1 MLVYGLTLNR
11 DVFELSWSIS
21 ELLKNKEGWA
31 PGIIFFEKITSFACV
46 VESGLNDIF
55 QLKAQSRIFTKSL
68 FSLKAETLALFT
80 TKKRE
85 VSSANSLIL

>member
-68 FSLKAETLALFT
+68 FSL
-80 TKKRE
+80 E
-85 VSSANSLIL
+85 VGNWRYLILRTEKYQLQIVQH

>member
-1 MLVYGLTLNR
+1 MLIYGLTLNR

-68 FSLKAETLALFT
+68 FSL
-80 TKKRE
+80 E
-85 VSSANSLIL
+85 VENWRYLILRTEKYQLQIVQH

>member
-55 QLKAQSRIFTKSL
+55 QLKAQSHIFTKSL
-68 FSLKAETLALFT
+68 FSL
-80 TKKRE
+80 E
-85 VSSANSLIL
+85 VENWRYLILRTEKYQLQIVQH